1 MKQLLASLFV
11 LFVVVQVKSQE
22 KQIFTKSVQLEALI
36 PFIVNTYN
44 AKRERSKYHK
54 ITFLVPISSVDNID
68 RNMVIVKQSF
78 RLLSS
83 RLQENDRITLV
94 GYSAINGILVNNKS
108 PKALNEILLVL
119 NDVKSNISR
128 IYKDGIQL
136 GYDLSENTYDD
147 DAINSLVMIRASNS
161 SIAIKK
167 TNSNKK
173 VKKEKKK
180 SSSVVWMTLIGLAPE
195 IISALKN

>member
-22 KQIFTKSVQLEALI
+22 KQIFTKSVQLEEFI

-44 AKRERSKYHK
+44 ARKERLKHHK
-54 ITFLVPISSVDNID
+54 ITFLVPISDVDHVD
-68 RNMVIVKQSF
+68 RTMVILKQSF
-78 RLLSS
+78 RLLSN
-83 RLQENDRITLV
+83 RLQEGDRITLV

-108 PKALNEILLVL
+108 PKELKDILLVL
-119 NDVKSNISR
+119 DDVKSNVSR

-136 GYDLSENTYDD
+136 GYDISENTYDES
-147 DAINSLVMIRASNS
+147 AINSLVMIRAPNVETITKSKSSNQ
-161 SIAIKK
+161 
-167 TNSNKK
+167 K

-180 SSSVVWMTLIGLAPE
+180 RSNVVWMTLIGLAPE